1 MKMIELLQ
9 WLGGAGGVAL
19 LTLLFNQFNSKK
31 SSEQSLIQTMSEQI
45 SLSVERYEK
54 LTVRVERLEE
64 DNASL
69 RNENINM
76 SYAKTQIIAEKDRM
90 EQELADKID
99 KLTKENRTLKKRIRE
114 LETELQKDENKV

>member
-45 SLSVERYEK
+45 SLSIERYDK
-54 LTVRVERLEE
+54 LVARVDRLEE

-69 RNENINM
+69 RNDNINI

-90 EQELADKID
+90 EQDLAEKID
-99 KLTKENRTLKKRIRE
+99 KLTKENRTLKRRIKE
-114 LETELQKDENKV
+114 LETELEKRENKV

>member
-45 SLSVERYEK
+45 NLSIERYDK
-54 LTVRVERLEE
+54 LVMRVDRLEE

-69 RNENINM
+69 RNDNINI

-90 EQELADKID
+90 EQELAEKID
-99 KLTKENRTLKKRIRE
+99 KLTKENRTLKRRIKE
-114 LETELQKDENKV
+114 LETELEKEENKV

>member
-1 MKMIELLQ
+1 
-9 WLGGAGGVAL
+9 
-19 LTLLFNQFNSKK
+19 
-31 SSEQSLIQTMSEQI
+31 MSEQI

>member
-64 DNASL
+64 DNVSL

-90 EQELADKID
+90 EKELADKID

>member
-45 SLSVERYEK
+45 NLSIERYDK
-54 LTVRVERLEE
+54 LVMRVDRLEE

-69 RNENINM
+69 RNDNINI

-90 EQELADKID
+90 EQELAEKID
-99 KLTKENRTLKKRIRE
+99 KLTKENRTLKRRIKE
-114 LETELQKDENKV
+114 LETELEKRENKV

>member
-45 SLSVERYEK
+45 SLSIERYDK
-54 LTVRVERLEE
+54 LTARVDRLEE

-69 RNENINM
+69 RNDNINI

-90 EQELADKID
+90 EQDLAEKID
-99 KLTKENRTLKKRIRE
+99 KLTKENRTLKRRIKE
-114 LETELQKDENKV
+114 LETELEKRENKV

>member
-54 LTVRVERLEE
+54 LTARVERLEE

-90 EQELADKID
+90 EKELADKID

>member
-45 SLSVERYEK
+45 NLSVERYEK
-54 LTVRVERLEE
+54 LTSRVDRLEE

-69 RNENINM
+69 RNDNINI

-90 EQELADKID
+90 EQELAEKID
-99 KLTKENRTLKKRIRE
+99 KLTKENRTLKRRIKE
-114 LETELQKDENKV
+114 LETELEKEEGKV

>member
-1 MKMIELLQ
+1 MIELLQ

-45 SLSVERYEK
+45 SLSIERYDK
-54 LTVRVERLEE
+54 LVARVDRLEE

-69 RNENINM
+69 RNDNINI

-90 EQELADKID
+90 EQDLAEKID
-99 KLTKENRTLKKRIRE
+99 KLTKENRTLKRRIKE
-114 LETELQKDENKV
+114 LETELEKRENKV